1 MKRTPSMAPMLMPAI
16 APLDKPVLGEVEAG
30 AMVFGGGS
38 ADEEG
43 VTEDCVAGI
52 VIATDV
58 EEEA

>member
-1 MKRTPSMAPMLMPAI
+1 MAPMLMPAI

-30 AMVFGGGS
+30 AIVFGGGS

-52 VIATDV
+52 VVAMDV